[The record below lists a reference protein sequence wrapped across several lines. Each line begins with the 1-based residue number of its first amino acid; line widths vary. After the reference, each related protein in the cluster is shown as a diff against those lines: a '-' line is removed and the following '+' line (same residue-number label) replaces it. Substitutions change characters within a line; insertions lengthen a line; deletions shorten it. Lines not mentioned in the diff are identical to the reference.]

1 MPYNPSLAKFKTE
14 MHSIREQMR
23 YNVHQR
29 LLATGREI
37 AENMKAAAPKDTGAV
52 ADSVR
57 VEDVSRI
64 GPASSSYSVKIKAG
78 GPKTMRRSSKSGE
91 VYDYSA
97 AVEFGTQD
105 MQPEPFFYN
114 TFRRYRSHWP
124 NQIAETF
131 EQTLQRNQK
140 ILDQRSGDQGRHTG
154 GRHQNVAVSKGK

>member
-1 MPYNPSLAKFKTE
+1 MAYNPSLAKFKTE
-14 MHSIREQMR
+14 MHSIKEQMR

-37 AENMKAAAPKDTGAV
+37 AENMKAAAPKLEGAL
-52 ADSVR
+52 AESVR
-57 VEDVSRI
+57 VEDVSQI
-64 GPASSSYSVKIKAG
+64 GPASSRFSIKIKAG
-78 GPKTMRRSSKSGE
+78 GAATMRRNTKSGE
-91 VYDYSA
+91 IYDYSA

-105 MQPEPFFYN
+105 MQAEPFFYN

-124 NQIAETF
+124 NQVAETI